1 MPVIGV
7 TRFVRFFRIAAGL
20 DIDKN
25 DLKRYSDFVNDKIYD
40 LLLMAQATAK
50 ANSRDVIQPWDLPIT
65 KGLQESTHRFRDLD
79 EEIELR
85 PILEMIA
92 ARPPLDA
99 ALSDETTDRLPLI
112 VGGLSLALA
121 KAFTIIE
128 PGVKQPATEEWERAR
143 RTFDL
148 LL

>member
-1 MPVIGV
+1 MPVIGT
-7 TRFVRFFRIAAGL
+7 TRFVRFFRSAAGL

-128 PGVKQPATEEWERAR
+128 PAVEHPATEEWERAR